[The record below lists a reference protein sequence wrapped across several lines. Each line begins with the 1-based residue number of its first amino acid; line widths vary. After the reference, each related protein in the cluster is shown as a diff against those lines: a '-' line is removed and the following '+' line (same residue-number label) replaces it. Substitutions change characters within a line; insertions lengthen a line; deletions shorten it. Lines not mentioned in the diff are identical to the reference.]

1 MSTQRDDTAQRTS
14 DTDTNVSSTIFTSL
28 MMTLLDTTWRMFVP
42 SVGLT
47 LLGVW
52 ADAQFGT
59 KPWLMAAGVALG
71 FAGAALLVRQQL
83 VGIKRRKEAKK

>member
-1 MSTQRDDTAQRTS
+1 MESKTPVS
-14 DTDTNVSSTIFTSL
+14 DAKKTPDADAVMVIFGTIG
-28 MMTLLDTTWRMFVP
+28 DTTWRMFVP

-52 ADAQFGT
+52 ADMQFGT
-59 KPWLMAAGVALG
+59 KPWLMAVGVVLG

-83 VGIKRRKEAKK
+83 VGIKHRKEAKK